1 MNTFGIT
8 LNTTLNFEY
17 NTDLSTFEEFE
28 DFMSSYDMD
37 DLLMMVTQKHE
48 SEVAEL
54 EPGTDIEIEMVHIQ
68 DDTFSAIPE
77 DPNRP
82 DHFHNIRCDLWIE
95 YVIIELDYIPFC
107 WTAILLLQ
115 LRWSRPYRLARLIRL
130 QLFLIYFEFF
140 CI

>member
-95 YVIIELDYIPFC
+95 YVLIELEYIPFC
-107 WTAILLLQ
+107 
-115 LRWSRPYRLARLIRL
+115 
-130 QLFLIYFEFF
+130 
-140 CI
+140 